1 MIKSMEQA
9 LDIQSLRVAQGKR
22 GYSRNVRRFLK
33 KRHTD
38 AKGNFSWHGYNESK
52 QLLPHLAI
60 IPEPE
65 PPEPNGNVIEE
76 VTPKKPRKAR
86 KPKQVEQVFDPSC

>member
-1 MIKSMEQA
+1 MEQA

-22 GYSRNVRRFLK
+22 GYARNVRRFLK

-38 AKGNFSWHGYNESK
+38 ASGNFSWHGYNESK
-52 QLLPHLAI
+52 QDLPHLAI

-76 VTPKKPRKAR
+76 VAQPKVRKVR
-86 KPKQVEQVFDPSC
+86 KSKIKEVVENGI